1 MFDRTGSLGF
11 ERNMNRTHFE
21 AGAAVR
27 GDGPRTSGAWARRR
41 LASLQTAPL
50 EDQSRDGGGKL
61 PASSHTSSKTS
72 DRKGIFA
79 RVLDA
84 LHESRRFQAAR
95 IIRDSPHLVEKERQ

>member
-1 MFDRTGSLGF
+1 MFDRTGSLSF

-27 GDGPRTSGAWARRR
+27 GDGPRTSGVWARRR
-41 LASLQTAPL
+41 LASLQAVPL
-50 EDQSRDGGGKL
+50 EDRSRDGGGKL
-61 PASSHTSSKTS
+61 PASLHTSSQTS

-84 LHESRRFQAAR
+84 LHESRCLQAAR